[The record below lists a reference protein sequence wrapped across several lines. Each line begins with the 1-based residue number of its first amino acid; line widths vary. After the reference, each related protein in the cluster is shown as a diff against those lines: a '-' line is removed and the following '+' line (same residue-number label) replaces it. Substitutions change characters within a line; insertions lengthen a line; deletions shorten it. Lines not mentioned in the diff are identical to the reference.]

1 MSKPPPPQDNESLP
15 TRRARVE
22 SIDLFEVK
30 KEELDLIEAGLKS
43 TPTILAFAMFS
54 ASVAVAFLIAIL
66 TTKEYRWSITESV
79 FSGIVFSGVVLAVFL
94 FIFWKSN
101 RSSENRLITTIR
113 DRMKNGNGH
122 SSDEEDLPA

>member
-1 MSKPPPPQDNESLP
+1 MTTPPPPQDSESLP

-66 TTKEYRWSITESV
+66 TTKEYKWSIIESV
-79 FSGIVFSGVVLAVFL
+79 FSGIVFSGVVLSILL
-94 FIFWKSN
+94 FIFWKRN
-101 RSSENRLITTIR
+101 RSSENSLITTIR